1 MIVGRCGNARAPH
14 GSKACLL
21 HMGTRLS
28 PTFAPR
34 RRPLAQ
40 RLLASLV
47 ALSCGLSSLSTP
59 LLAHAQV
66 ALPSLGDA
74 GTESLSIGD
83 ERRLGLSIIRE
94 ARRDPDF
101 LDDPVLLD
109 YVQSLWK
116 PLVAAAR
123 QRGDI
128 DAELERAL
136 AFEVFLVRDRSV
148 NAFAW
153 PGGYVGVHL
162 ALIAITTNADQLAS
176 VLAHELSHVSQRHIA
191 RSIGNSQRA
200 SLVSIASL
208 LLAVLAASRT
218 GNADVVNATVMGGQ
232 GLAIQGQLNFS
243 RDMEREADRIGFGVL
258 AGAGFAPAGMSQ
270 MFERLGG
277 NAAVADSGAFPYL
290 RTHPLTT
297 DRISEAS
304 NRIMLNPGTPPRLTL
319 MHALMQ
325 ARSRV
330 LMDPSA
336 TSLARWASGESSSR
350 EPLDHHAARYAGA
363 LARLLQGNAKA
374 SEAMALEGL
383 HVAQQLA
390 PREPMAERAFALLQ
404 AQARLASGDAPGAL
418 GLLALRPAHEP
429 GRTERPV
436 LLARAQA
443 ALQWR
448 ASPDAPAAQALPELR
463 RATEDLQTW
472 VAEHT
477 QDAQA
482 WELLSSTAQA
492 CGLRLRSMRAGAEA
506 RAIVGDY
513 NGAIDRLRI
522 AQAATRGANAASGQ
536 DFIEASV
543 IDARLRQL
551 QAERRQ
557 IALDARGPQR
567 NPEGDRENRDNR
579 DGRPAQ

>member
-1 MIVGRCGNARAPH
+1 MPLPLSLGIC
-14 GSKACLL
+14 
-21 HMGTRLS
+21 LS
-28 PTFAPR
+28 PICPPRITPASRAGFAPSSLQQ
-34 RRPLAQ
+34 RPLAQ
-40 RLLASLV
+40 RVLAAGL
-47 ALSCGLSSLSTP
+47 ALCCGLCSIAAP
-59 LLAHAQV
+59 QAVQAQV
-66 ALPSLGDA
+66 SLPSLGDV

-109 YVQSLWK
+109 YVQSLWR
-116 PLVAAAR
+116 PLLAAAR

-128 DAELERAL
+128 DAELERQL

-162 ALIAITTNADQLAS
+162 ALIAITNNADQLAS

-200 SLVSIASL
+200 SLVNIATL

-218 GNADVVNATVMGGQ
+218 GNADVTNATIMGGQ
-232 GLAIQGQLNFS
+232 GLAIQSQLNFS

-258 AGAGFAPAGMSQ
+258 ASAGFAPLGMSQ

-290 RTHPLTT
+290 RTHPLTI

-304 NRIMLNPGTPPRLTL
+304 NRVMLTAAAPPRPTL

-330 LMDPSA
+330 LMDTSA
-336 TSLARWASGESSSR
+336 QSLARWAGGETSSR
-350 EPLDHHAARYAGA
+350 EPLDVLAARYAGA
-363 LARLLQGNAKA
+363 LARLLQGDTKG
-374 SEAMALEGL
+374 SEVLAVAGL
-383 HVAQQLA
+383 NQSTQL
-390 PREPMAERAFALLQ
+390 PQREPMAERAWALLQ
-404 AQARLASGDAPGAL
+404 AQARLGHGDAKGAL
-418 GLLALRPAHEP
+418 ALVSAREQ
-429 GRTERPV
+429 GRAERPL

-448 ASPDAPAAQALPELR
+448 AAPGEAAPELR

-472 VAEHT
+472 VAEHS

-482 WELLSSTAQA
+482 WELLASTAQA
-492 CGLRLRSMRAGAEA
+492 AGLRLRSMRAGAEA
-506 RAIVGDY
+506 RAILGDY
-513 NGAIDRLRI
+513 NGAIDRLRA

-567 NPEGDRENRDNR
+567 SPESDKGQPPLRR
-579 DGRPAQ
+579 

>member
-1 MIVGRCGNARAPH
+1 LR
-14 GSKACLL
+14 
-21 HMGTRLS
+21 
-28 PTFAPR
+28 PTFKPR
-34 RRPLAQ
+34 RRPLVQ
-40 RLLASLV
+40 RFLASML
-47 ALSCGLSSLSTP
+47 ALTCGLSSLATP
-59 LLAHAQV
+59 WAAQAQV

-74 GTESLSIGD
+74 ATESLSIGD
-83 ERRLGLSIIRE
+83 ERRLGQSIIRE

-109 YVQSLWK
+109 YVQSLWR

-128 DAELERAL
+128 DAELERQL

-153 PGGYVGVHL
+153 PGGYVGIHL

-218 GNADVVNATVMGGQ
+218 GNADVVNAAVMGGQ

-258 AGAGFAPAGMSQ
+258 ASAGFAPAGMSQ

-290 RTHPLTT
+290 RTHPLTI

-304 NRIMLNPGTPPRLTL
+304 NRNLLNPAAPPRSTL

-330 LMDPSA
+330 LMDSSA
-336 TSLARWASGESSSR
+336 TALARWAGGESSSR
-350 EPLDHHAARYAGA
+350 EPLDHLSARYAGA
-363 LARLLQGNAKA
+363 LARLLQGDAKSA
-374 SEAMALEGL
+374 EAMALTAL
-383 HVAQQLA
+383 NQAQQL
-390 PREPMAERAFALLQ
+390 PQREPLAERALALLQ
-404 AQARLASGDAPGAL
+404 AQARLASGDAPGSLA
-418 GLLALRPAHEP
+418 LLALQTPREP

-448 ASPDAPAAQALPELR
+448 AAPNAAATDTLTELR

-472 VAEHT
+472 VAEHN
-477 QDAQA
+477 QDALA

-492 CGLRLRSMRAGAEA
+492 VGLRLRSMRAGAEA
-506 RAIVGDY
+506 RAILGDY
-513 NGAIDRLRI
+513 TGAIDRLRA
-522 AQAATRGANAASGQ
+522 AQAATRGANAAGGQ

-567 NPEGDRENRDNR
+567 SPDGERENKDNR
-579 DGRPAQ
+579 DGRPPLR

>member
-1 MIVGRCGNARAPH
+1 LV
-14 GSKACLL
+14 
-21 HMGTRLS
+21 
-28 PTFAPR
+28 
-34 RRPLAQ
+34 Q
-40 RLLASLV
+40 RLLASLL
-47 ALSCGLSSLSTP
+47 AFSCGLSAVATP
-59 LLAHAQV
+59 WAVRAQV

-74 GTESLSIGD
+74 ATESLSIGD

-109 YVQSLWK
+109 YVQSLWQ

-128 DAELERAL
+128 DAELERQL

-153 PGGYVGVHL
+153 PGGYVGIHL

-290 RTHPLTT
+290 RTHPLTV

-304 NRIMLNPGTPPRLTL
+304 NRNLLNPAALPRTTL
-319 MHALMQ
+319 MHTLMQ

-330 LMDPSA
+330 LMDSSA
-336 TSLARWASGESSSR
+336 TSLARWAGGESSSR
-350 EPLDHHAARYAGA
+350 EPLDHLSARYAGA
-363 LARLLQGNAKA
+363 LARLLQGDAKSA
-374 SEAMALEGL
+374 EAMALATL
-383 HVAQQLA
+383 NQATQL
-390 PREPMAERAFALLQ
+390 PQREPMAERALLLLQ
-404 AQARLASGDAPGAL
+404 AQAHLASGDAPGT
-418 GLLALRPAHEP
+418 LALLSTRTP
-429 GRTERPV
+429 GRAERPL

-448 ASPDAPAAQALPELR
+448 AGPGVAAQEALPELR

-472 VAEHT
+472 VSEHN

-492 CGLRLRSMRAGAEA
+492 AGLRLRSMRAGAEA
-506 RAIVGDY
+506 RAILGDFT
-513 NGAIDRLRI
+513 GAIDRLRA

-567 NPEGDRENRDNR
+567 GSDGDRENRDNR
-579 DGRPAQ
+579 DGRPPQ

>member
-1 MIVGRCGNARAPH
+1 
-14 GSKACLL
+14 L
-21 HMGTRLS
+21 
-28 PTFAPR
+28 
-34 RRPLAQ
+34 
-40 RLLASLV
+40 
-47 ALSCGLSSLSTP
+47 ALSCGLSSIATP
-59 LLAHAQV
+59 TAVQAQV

-74 GTESLSIGD
+74 ATESLSIGD

-109 YVQSLWK
+109 YVQSLWQ

-128 DAELERAL
+128 DAELERQL

-153 PGGYVGVHL
+153 PGGYVGIHL

-200 SLVSIASL
+200 SLVSIATL

-258 AGAGFAPAGMSQ
+258 TSAGFAPAGMSQ

-277 NAAVADSGAFPYL
+277 NAAVSDSGAFPYL
-290 RTHPLTT
+290 RTHPLTI

-304 NRIMLNPGTPPRLTL
+304 NRILLSPAAPPRATL
-319 MHALMQ
+319 MHTLMQ

-330 LMDPSA
+330 LMDSSA
-336 TSLARWASGESSSR
+336 TALARWASGESSSR
-350 EPLDHHAARYAGA
+350 EPMDHLAARYAGA
-363 LARLLQGNAKA
+363 LARLLQGDAKS
-374 SEAMALEGL
+374 SEAMALATLNQAERL
-383 HVAQQLA
+383 PQ
-390 PREPMAERAFALLQ
+390 REPMAERALLLLQ
-404 AQARLASGDAPGAL
+404 TQARLAMGDAPGAL
-418 GLLALRPAHEP
+418 ALLAQRAAREP
-429 GRTERPV
+429 GRTERPL

-448 ASPDAPAAQALPELR
+448 PGPGVAAQAALPELR

-472 VAEHT
+472 VAEHN

-492 CGLRLRSMRAGAEA
+492 AGLRLRSMRAGAEA
-506 RAIVGDY
+506 RAILGDY
-513 NGAIDRLRI
+513 NGAIDRLRA

-567 NPEGDRENRDNR
+567 SPDGERESRDNR
-579 DGRPAQ
+579 DGRPLALQ